1 MKLILCEDVPKVG
14 IAGETRDVSDGF
26 ARNFL
31 LPRGLAYPATAANLK
46 KWQSEKRVRE
56 IKLEKNLETARNL
69 AKELEA
75 VSISISA
82 RAGREGHLFGSITSS
97 MVAQALLEKGFS
109 VDKRTIVLET
119 PIKTLG
125 SFEIPIRLHTEIQVS
140 LKVQVT
146 AANESI
152 PQGSAV

>member
-14 IAGETRDVSDGF
+14 LAGEVKDLSEGH

-31 LPRGLAYPATAANLK
+31 LPRGLAYPATEANLK

-56 IKLEKNLETARNL
+56 VKIQKNIESAKNLGAQ
-69 AKELEA
+69 LEQ
-75 VSISISA
+75 ISVNIA
-82 RAGREGHLFGSITSS
+82 AHAGREGHLFGSVTQAV
-97 MVAQALLEKGFS
+97 VAQALLEKGFS
-109 VDKRTIVLET
+109 VDKKMIVIET

-125 SFEIPIRLHTEIQVS
+125 EFTVQIRLHSQTQVN

-146 AANESI
+146 AAQE
-152 PQGSAV
+152 PVAVS